1 MNIDAIKP
9 IRYIDYKIYN
19 VTKIKKK
26 YGFRIILILD
36 DNTEKIV
43 QHAGF
48 EKKEKTEKE
57 RCKVIGQLEN
67 KTYVVYNN
75 ISVEEYMLYWLKYD
89 APKRINSYNTYMSY
103 RNAIFNYIIPH
114 IGKVKLLRLTSNI
127 IKKLYK
133 DVFEF
138 SHE

>member
-1 MNIDAIKP
+1 
-9 IRYIDYKIYN
+9 
-19 VTKIKKK
+19 
-26 YGFRIILILD
+26 
-36 DNTEKIV
+36 
-43 QHAGF
+43 
-48 EKKEKTEKE
+48 
-57 RCKVIGQLEN
+57 
-67 KTYVVYNN
+67 
-75 ISVEEYMLYWLKYD
+75 MLYWLKYD